1 MKEAWF
7 YEKQAEDHVQCFLC
21 PHHCRLAEGKIGLCG
36 VRQNQHGTLVS
47 LVYERAVAAHI
58 DPIEKKPLF
67 HLYPGSN
74 CFSVATAGCNFH
86 CDFCQNHDI
95 SQVRGAIS
103 GETIPATTIVCSAL
117 ERGCRSI
124 ACTYTEPTIFYEY
137 AHDIVR
143 LAHEQGLATVFVS
156 NGYIDPEPLR
166 QIAPWLTAAN
176 IDLKAWDPAFY
187 RRVIGGE
194 LHAVLESMKLY
205 KKLGIWLEV
214 TTLLIPGQISETDL
228 IAIARFIRDELGP
241 ETPWHISRFHPQY
254 RFTQVGPTPV
264 DLLQRARNLG
274 IEHGLRYVYS
284 GNIPGDEG
292 EHTFCHGCGEKLI
305 ERYGF
310 TVLQNRLQNGCCPRC
325 KTRMDG
331 VGM

>member
-21 PHHCRLAEGKIGLCG
+21 PHHCRLADGKIGLCG
-36 VRQNQHGTLVS
+36 VRQNQQGILVS

-67 HLYPGSN
+67 HLYPGSS

-86 CDFCQNHDI
+86 CDFCQNHEI

-103 GETIPATTIVCSAL
+103 GESIPAATIVRSAL
-117 ERGCRSI
+117 QRGCRSI

-176 IDLKAWDPAFY
+176 IDLKAWDPVFY
-187 RRVIGGE
+187 RRVIGGD
-194 LHAVLESMKLY
+194 LQAVLESIKLY

-241 ETPWHISRFHPQY
+241 ETPWHISGFHPQY
-254 RFTQVGPTPV
+254 RFTQVGATPV
-264 DLLQRARNLG
+264 ELLQRARSLG
-274 IEHGLRYVYS
+274 IEQGLRYVYC

-292 EHTFCHGCGEKLI
+292 EHTFCRGCGEKLI